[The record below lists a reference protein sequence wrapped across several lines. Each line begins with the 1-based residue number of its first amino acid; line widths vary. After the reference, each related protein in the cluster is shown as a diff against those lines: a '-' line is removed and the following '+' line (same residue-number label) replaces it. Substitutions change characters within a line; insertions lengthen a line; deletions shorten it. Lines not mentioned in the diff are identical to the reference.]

1 MVSAPA
7 PLSVTLD
14 PLELLPLALVVGL
27 YARRVAVLA
36 GRGRPVPTRRLVAFG
51 AGVAVVAIALVSPI
65 DAIGEERLFSVHM
78 LQHVLLGDLGPLLV
92 VLGLDGRILRPLL
105 AIRALR
111 SLRVLAHPAVALP
124 VWAVD
129 LCAWHVPLLYD
140 AALRHDAVH
149 ACQHLLFFSCGA
161 LMWAALFEPL
171 PGPARFR
178 VPWKGAYLLVM
189 WCVWLA
195 LSQVFLWSDHSYYA
209 PYLHVPRTWGLSV
222 LADQR
227 AGGGVMLVEGSF
239 TMLGVAVWLLF
250 RLFAESESRQTLLD
264 GGADPALAARAS
276 RYGRTETS

>member
-1 MVSAPA
+1 MTSAPA
-7 PLSVTLD
+7 PLSWTFD
-14 PLELLPLALVVGL
+14 PLELLPLALAVGL
-27 YARRVAVLA
+27 YARRAVVLA
-36 GRGRPVPTRRLVAFG
+36 ERGRPVPKRCLAAFG
-51 AGVAVVAIALVSPI
+51 AGVTVVALALVSPI

-92 VLGLDGRILRPLL
+92 VLGLDGRLLRPLL
-105 AIRALR
+105 AIRSVR

-129 LCAWHVPLLYD
+129 LCAWHVPVLYD

-149 ACQHLLFFSCGA
+149 ACEHALFFVCGG

-171 PGPARFR
+171 PGPVRFR
-178 VPWKGAYLLVM
+178 VPWKGAYLLAM

-195 LSQVFLWSDHSYYA
+195 LSQVFLWSGHGYYT
-209 PYLHVPRTWGLSV
+209 PYLHVPRTWGLAP

-250 RLFAESESRQTLLD
+250 RLFAESESRQALLD

-276 RYGRTETS
+276 RYGRAWTT